1 MFIQFKFY
9 ILNFSQ
15 FMLIFKK
22 ILLFIFLKKSLVQK
36 I

>member
-15 FMLIFKK
+15 FMLIFKD
-22 ILLFIFLKKSLVQK
+22 IVVNFLKKSLVQK